1 MSCCSIHAI
10 HVLLGRPWQFDKK
23 AKYNGFGNRYT
34 LEKDGKIYNGF
45 GNRYTLEKN
54 GKIYTLVSLLPRQVY
69 KDQLKINRVE
79 EVEQEFMKNNSEDVK
94 LSENKVSHKC

>member
-34 LEKDGKIYNGF
+34 LEKDGKIY
-45 GNRYTLEKN
+45 
-54 GKIYTLVSLLPRQVY
+54 ILVSLLPRQVY

-79 EVEQEFMKNNSEDVK
+79 EVEQEFMKNNSEDVR